1 MLNQGNAEFFAA
13 LRRREFSRL
22 DALGLAYLDSTG
34 SALYGESQLR
44 AQHEL
49 LRDGCF
55 GNPHSEH
62 APSRRS
68 TETIE
73 RAREAVLGFLGAD
86 PASHSVIFT
95 ANTTA
100 AIKLVAESYPFA
112 RRSSCLLAADNH
124 NSVNGLREYAR
135 RAGAEV
141 AYLPLDATLHLADPE
156 DTLAKAAAGGLL
168 AFPAQSNF
176 SGVCHPL
183 ALVAR
188 AKERGLDVL
197 LDIASHAASH
207 PVSLADCPADFVALS
222 FYKLFGLP
230 TGLGALVARREALGR
245 LRRPWFA
252 GGTVLYASV
261 DPPGHRLRS
270 AAAGF
275 EDGTPNFLAIAAL
288 AAGFALLDEV
298 GMPRLERRIA
308 SLTALLLERLS
319 ALRHPSGG
327 PLVRI
332 YGPATLAGR
341 GGTVAFNVLDREGRA
356 VPYWIVEERSREAGI
371 ALRGGCFCNPGAAQA
386 ALELDGEASA
396 HCFSRLGDDFTPER
410 FAACLDQ
417 PVGAIRISLG
427 MANDRQDVER
437 ALGLVASFAERR
449 AATNWSASSGVSTQR
464 SSPRSTSTAL
474 RKSLA

>member
-1 MLNQGNAEFFAA
+1 MLNRADERFFAA

-22 DALGLAYLDSTG
+22 DSLGLAYLDATG

-73 RAREAVLGFLGAD
+73 RARESLLGFLGAD
-86 PASHSVIFT
+86 PATHAVVFT
-95 ANTTA
+95 ANATA

-112 RRSSCLLAADNH
+112 PGSRCLLAADNH
-124 NSVNGLREYAR
+124 NSVNGLGEYAR

-141 AYLPLDATLHLADPE
+141 AYLPLDGTLRLDDP
-156 DTLAKAAAGGLL
+156 DDVLGKAAGRGVL

-176 SGVCHPL
+176 SGVRHPL

-207 PVSLADCPADFVALS
+207 PVSLADCPADFAVLS

-230 TGLGALVARREALGR
+230 TGLGALVARRDALAR

-261 DPPGHRLRS
+261 DPPGHRLRPD
-270 AAAGF
+270 AAGF
-275 EDGTPNFLAIAAL
+275 EDGTPDFLAIATL
-288 AAGFALLDEV
+288 AAGFALLEEV
-298 GMPRLERRIA
+298 GMVRIERRVA
-308 SLTALLLERLS
+308 SLTALLLEGLS
-319 ALRHPSGG
+319 ALRRPSGG

-332 YGPATLAGR
+332 YGPTTLAGR
-341 GGTVAFNVLDREGRA
+341 GGTVTFNVLGRDGRA
-356 VPYWIVEERSREAGI
+356 VPYWTVEERAREAGV
-371 ALRGGCFCNPGAAQA
+371 AVRGGCFCNPGAAQA
-386 ALELDGEASA
+386 ALGLDGEASA
-396 HCFSRLGDDFTPER
+396 RCFERLGDDFTPER
-410 FAACLDQ
+410 FAACLEQ
-417 PVGAIRISLG
+417 PVGAIRISPG

-437 ALGLVASFAERR
+437 ALELVASFAERS
-449 AATNWSASSGVSTQR
+449 AATNPSASSGVSTQR
-464 SSPRSTSTAL
+464 SSSRSTSTAL